1 MKLKCVVL
9 MEKRR
14 VHIYDEKDT
23 IDIFEEFTEEESYE
37 DAIARAGYNVD
48 QLELKVVGLPLQK
61 EQEKVSRDL
70 MSVLPKQ
77 TNPEERCKGAHRYFD
92 TYFEY
97 FNSISES
104 IECKTNPVIMKDFAI
119 SKANYPE
126 GIDLIINGPVENC
139 AEVTKLFEA
148 LKLDLDMV
156 TDEVAEVRLIFT
168 QNN

>member
-1 MKLKCVVL
+1 MKLKCLVL

-14 VHIYDEKDT
+14 IHIYDDEDT
-23 IDIFEEFTEEESYE
+23 VDIFEEFGKEETYE
-37 DAIARAGYNVD
+37 DAIKRTGYDVS
-48 QLELKVVGLPLQK
+48 QLEMKVVGLPIKK
-61 EQEKVSRDL
+61 ESKQGQDL
-70 MSVLPKQ
+70 ASVLPKQ
-77 TNPEERCKGAHRYFD
+77 TSPEERCKGAHRYFD

-126 GIDLIINGPVENC
+126 GIDLIINGPVETC